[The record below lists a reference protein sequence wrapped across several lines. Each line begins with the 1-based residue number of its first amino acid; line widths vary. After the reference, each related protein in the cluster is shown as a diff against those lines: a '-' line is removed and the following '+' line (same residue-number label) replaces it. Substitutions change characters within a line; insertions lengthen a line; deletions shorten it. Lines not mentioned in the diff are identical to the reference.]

1 MHIEFLTSLKGDML
15 KYASSGNF
23 RAYRLLKDTS
33 SGYSLNFYIEKE
45 KKERQ
50 QYRSTEPKAIDTGN
64 TGKQNEHITLSVERE
79 YYARIYLQSLS
90 PKFSRKF

>member
-15 KYASSGNF
+15 KYASSGNL

-33 SGYSLNFYIEKE
+33 SGYSELLHRK

-50 QYRSTEPKAIDTGN
+50 QHRSTEPKAINTGN
-64 TGKQNEHITLSVERE
+64 TGKQNEPITVSVERE